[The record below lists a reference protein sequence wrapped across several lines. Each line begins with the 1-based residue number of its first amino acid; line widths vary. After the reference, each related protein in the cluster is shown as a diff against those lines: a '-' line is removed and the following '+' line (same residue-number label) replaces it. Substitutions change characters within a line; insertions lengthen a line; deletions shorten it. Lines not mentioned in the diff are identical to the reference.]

1 MELDLFDRGVDYRDY
16 YRPGGG
22 ASRLT
27 MRRLLL
33 LVADLDPFA
42 SRFWAEAEDFGLWWE
57 LNEKKKDRFT
67 TAERTLMDIA
77 GGLGGEKYWRL
88 RVRELVQ
95 AEIVKAE
102 KRERILAGVRER
114 ERRRALAAKKAVS
127 GSPPDTRPNLNTI
140 EVGELLAVDG
150 VGRSLASRIVAR
162 RPFDRVEDLRDVK
175 GVGPQRY
182 KLLAAK
188 FQVK

>member
-33 LVADLDPFA
+33 LVADLDPFE
-42 SRFWAEAEDFGLWWE
+42 SRFWTESEAFGLWWQ
-57 LNEKKKDRFT
+57 LNEDKADRFT
-67 TAERTLMDIA
+67 TSERALMDIA
-77 GGLGGEKYWRL
+77 SGLSTERYWRL
-88 RVRELVQ
+88 RVREIIR
-95 AEIVKAE
+95 AEQEKAE
-102 KRERILAGVRER
+102 KTARIRAGVRER
-114 ERRRALAAKKAVS
+114 ERRRALAAKKVVS
-127 GSPPDTRPNLNTI
+127 GPPPDTRPNLNTI

-150 VGRSLASRIVAR
+150 VGRALAGRIVAR
-162 RPFDRVEDLRDVK
+162 RPFERIEDLRDVK

-182 KLLAAK
+182 KLLAGK
-188 FQVK
+188 FRVK

>member
-42 SRFWAEAEDFGLWWE
+42 SRFWTEAEEFGLWWE

-77 GGLGGEKYWRL
+77 GGLAGEKHWRL

-114 ERRRALAAKKAVS
+114 ERRRAIQPPQP
-127 GSPPDTRPNLNTI
+127 PPDPRADLNTTSV
-140 EVGELLAVDG
+140 EDLMTVGG
-150 VGRSLASRIVAR
+150 VGAVLAGRIVAR
-162 RPFDRVEDLRDVK
+162 RPFERVEDLRDVR

-182 KLLAAK
+182 ALLAAN